1 MRKLSDLEVEE
12 LKDCLDKLD
21 ACLRCLT
28 SCDSYTEFCNTSE
41 LINFKYEQL
50 KSLIMKRFED

>member
-12 LKDCLDKLD
+12 LKDCLDKLE
-21 ACLRCLT
+21 ACLRYMT
-28 SCDSYTEFCNTSE
+28 ICDSYTEVCNTSDCVT
-41 LINFKYEQL
+41 FAYDKL